1 MLANSFFYNRY
12 DVVVSHN
19 QSSLAIAGLFNNWG
33 MSITVVLTA
42 KQIEDLAAFAKEDGQ
57 LQYTITTGTIPEFE
71 ADDGEVIPEYTGLI
85 AYSKSLE
92 HSVLQLDN

>member
-42 KQIEDLAAFAKEDGQ
+42 KQIEDLAAKEDGQ
-57 LQYTITTGTIPEFE
+57 PQYTITTGTIPEFE

-85 AYSKSLE
+85 AYSESLE